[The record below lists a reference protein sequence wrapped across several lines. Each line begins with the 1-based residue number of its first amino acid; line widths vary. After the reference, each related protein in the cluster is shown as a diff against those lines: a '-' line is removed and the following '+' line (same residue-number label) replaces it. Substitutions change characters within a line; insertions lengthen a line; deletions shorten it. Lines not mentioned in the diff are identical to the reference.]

1 MQGKKK
7 RRQIY
12 SPLRIRNTLVA
23 NDVLIANILP
33 GVCTKVVGMPFWKML
48 IRGSLRWIS
57 RPFMI
62 RMPQD
67 GLVDGQK
74 KKKKDDHAN
83 DGANANDDDMEYSI
97 MTWWA
102 DKKANTLMEVGGQK
116 RKSIFIEIFQ
126 SDFFQKT
133 SMRMFHVIVGILF

>member
-1 MQGKKK
+1 MVK
-7 RRQIY
+7 
-12 SPLRIRNTLVA
+12 
-23 NDVLIANILP
+23 
-33 GVCTKVVGMPFWKML
+33 
-48 IRGSLRWIS
+48 
-57 RPFMI
+57 
-62 RMPQD
+62 
-67 GLVDGQK
+67 K